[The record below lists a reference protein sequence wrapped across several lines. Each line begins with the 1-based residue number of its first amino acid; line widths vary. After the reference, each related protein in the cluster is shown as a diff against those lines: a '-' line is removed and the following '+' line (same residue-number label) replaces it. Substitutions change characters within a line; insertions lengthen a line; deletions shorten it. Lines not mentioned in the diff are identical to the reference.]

1 MRRCSC
7 AMPSDWQ
14 PVLLAGL
21 FGNAR
26 IGLLLEQPREVGGIG
41 REHVGRLLN
50 LFGDLRQV
58 LEIDVAHRLAHPIAG
73 AAARDR
79 PAHVRSEEHTSEL
92 QSLMRIS
99 YAVF

>member
-14 PVLLAGL
+14 PDLLAGL

-58 LEIDVAHRLAHPIAG
+58 LAIDVAHRLAHPIAG
-73 AAARDR
+73 AA
-79 PAHVRSEEHTSEL
+79 RSAEL
-92 QSLMRIS
+92 RVGKECVSTCSSRWWPS
-99 YAVF
+99 H